1 MQLTLKFNFIYTTV
15 FTSYKKQKCVTPPPS
30 IIDWLQEHFSR
41 SREKMLC
48 SAKRQLNRVLMLFDN
63 VTDKV
68 AILLKKKKK
77 KSKAVLLY
85 WDQQD
90 SPFQI

>member
-1 MQLTLKFNFIYTTV
+1 M
-15 FTSYKKQKCVTPPPS
+15 CDPPPS

-68 AILLKKKKK
+68 AILLKKKEKEK
-77 KSKAVLLY
+77 
-85 WDQQD
+85 
-90 SPFQI
+90 